1 MARHRDMFSTALSSL
16 RLRAVRAEYR
26 PGQSV
31 VVIDEARR
39 LRLSTTPVRE
49 ALACLCG
56 EGLFER
62 SPHEG
67 FLYPRL
73 DAGLIRDRLAFR
85 LGLLQAALEAR
96 SSQALRAPA
105 GADGAPVLLLQQQ
118 FSRVIR
124 AGGNQAALDA
134 YRRVAAQLSGLR
146 KAERRVFGDVDQE
159 ALGLLSSLARGEAG
173 PAVAA
178 YHRRRSE
185 AASLL
190 LLDLEGDAGQ
200 APGKG

>member
-1 MARHRDMFSTALSSL
+1 MFSTALSSL

-31 VVIDEARR
+31 VVVEEARR

-85 LGLLQAALEAR
+85 LGLLEAALEAG
-96 SSQALRAPA
+96 SSQALGSPS
-105 GADGAPVLLLQQQ
+105 GADGAPVVLLHQQ
-118 FSRVIR
+118 FARVIR

-146 KAERRVFGDVDQE
+146 KAERRFFGDVDQE
-159 ALGLLSSLARGEAG
+159 ALDLLSSLGRGEAG

-200 APGKG
+200 ASGKG

>member
-1 MARHRDMFSTALSSL
+1 MFSTALSSL

-31 VVIDEARR
+31 VVIEEARR

-62 SPHEG
+62 SPNEG

-73 DAGLIRDRLAFR
+73 DSGLIRDRLAFR
-85 LGLLQAALEAR
+85 LGLLEAALEAR
-96 SSQALRAPA
+96 SSQAVGFQA
-105 GADGAPVLLLQQQ
+105 GAEGAPVVLLQQQ

-146 KAERRVFGDVDQE
+146 KTERRVFGDVDQE

-200 APGKG
+200 ASGKG